1 MRKAFLA
8 TVAVLALTGT
18 ACSSEG
24 GDSGG
29 SCTNDNATALTGTL
43 TIENFAF
50 GPGCFSVASGASISV
65 ENKDSMPH
73 TFTADSADVAVDVKL
88 SPGASGSGTA
98 PAAGTYGFH
107 CSIHPEMTGTMIVT

>member
-8 TVAVLALTGT
+8 TVVALALTGA
-18 ACSSEG
+18 ACSSSG

-29 SCTNDNATALTGTL
+29 SCTSDNASALTGTL
-43 TIENFAF
+43 TIVGFAF
-50 GPGCFSVASGASISV
+50 SPNCFSVQSGASISV
-65 ENKDSMPH
+65 ENKDGMPH
-73 TFTADSADVAVDVKL
+73 TFTVDSADVAVDVKL

-107 CSIHPEMTGTMIVT
+107 CSIHPAMTGTMIVT